1 MYYGHQTPGLDA
13 PPTEGWAVVRPDIG
27 ESIGTN
33 PPPAVR
39 LEFDT
44 VKGARAFARPP
55 REEPPPLPSVPAA
68 TPLVL
73 VAKDSS
79 ARLVFEHAARL
90 RAHEEAPL
98 TLLSHPGCAVVPTKS
113 VPDGPYCVGS
123 GMWLVIPVGVGA
135 VTANQTEDAA
145 VKAGQKDDAALKA
158 VLDAD
163 GFVTRTHDARVFEI
177 AWWKLEEGN
186 TVSLINDMYCD
197 TKTRTKGAG
206 RSFVFN
212 DDGTI
217 SPAQAPHLALGTITN
232 ALRTS

>member
-1 MYYGHQTPGLDA
+1 LDVYYGHQTPGLDA

-123 GMWLVIPVGVGA
+123 GMWLVIPVG
-135 VTANQTEDAA
+135 
-145 VKAGQKDDAALKA
+145 
-158 VLDAD
+158 
-163 GFVTRTHDARVFEI
+163 
-177 AWWKLEEGN
+177 
-186 TVSLINDMYCD
+186 
-197 TKTRTKGAG
+197 
-206 RSFVFN
+206 
-212 DDGTI
+212 
-217 SPAQAPHLALGTITN
+217 
-232 ALRTS
+232 

>member
-1 MYYGHQTPGLDA
+1 MLGLQD
-13 PPTEGWAVVRPDIG
+13 E
-27 ESIGTN
+27 
-33 PPPAVR
+33 
-39 LEFDT
+39 T
-44 VKGARAFARPP
+44 V
-55 REEPPPLPSVPAA
+55 
-68 TPLVL
+68 VL
-73 VAKDSS
+73 VKAESDD
-79 ARLVFEHAARL
+79 RLVFEHAARL

-123 GMWLVIPVGVGA
+123 CMWLVIPVGVGA

-163 GFVTRTHDARVFEI
+163 GFVTRTHDARVFDI